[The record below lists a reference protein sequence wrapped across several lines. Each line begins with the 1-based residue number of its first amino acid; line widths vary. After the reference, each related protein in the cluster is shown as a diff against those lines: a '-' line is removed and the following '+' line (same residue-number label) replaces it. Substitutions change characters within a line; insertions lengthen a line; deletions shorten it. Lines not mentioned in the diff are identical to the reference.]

1 LGRTA
6 DAADYLL
13 RVKLDAVRPLTW
25 RTANTDERRRRQSE
39 CDCGVEGKWAP
50 WDDWSAVEPVNIKQ
64 GLPIP
69 DPNRSSPV
77 MNPALANFML
87 GKTPQS
93 IIDPLAMATTMLP
106 LNTGAKIP
114 AVG

>member
-1 LGRTA
+1 
-6 DAADYLL
+6 
-13 RVKLDAVRPLTW
+13 
-25 RTANTDERRRRQSE
+25 
-39 CDCGVEGKWAP
+39 
-50 WDDWSAVEPVNIKQ
+50 
-64 GLPIP
+64 
-69 DPNRSSPV
+69 
-77 MNPALANFML
+77 MNPSLANFML